1 MANITAAEYARVKRA
16 TSQYTDAQKQEIV
29 DAYRAGDVEKARA
42 LSSQY
47 SNQSQTS
54 STPTKTSTNTPTTP
68 TTPTVAETPT
78 VKTSTPTT
86 PTTPTPKAEETVVST
101 DSEIKQ
107 EWRLKPLTQEYYNQ
121 TSDEAINKIKDNLNT
136 YKQTNPEYFRSYED
150 FKKNFSYDA
159 RNEEQKN
166 ALDTWY
172 RWYEDGLWLAA
183 TPTADLYTQYQDG
196 NLSAN
201 QLESLRISNPTKY
214 AELQTQIN
222 KWNIIAA
229 YDDDKS
235 GTTTGTSIQDMAY
248 QMMVQTFNQF
258 MNGDNT
264 SGASQFFRDY
274 EDKMNDPEMLWLSD
288 KCTEVQEEME
298 NIQSDLDSIKKS
310 VEAEYEGTWASRA
323 KINAIISDRSYE
335 LQLQLRTLNSEYNK
349 YATQYNNRMNQYQ
362 NEFSLQLQEYQ
373 IQQQTR
379 QQQMQELW
387 FAMDL
392 MNFETNEQKA
402 QREWDYWVKQQ
413 EYTNW
418 NINSKDYDTRYKAA
432 LKSVQNLL
440 SQYEGIPMQRS
451 AEQMAQDVLKAID
464 NGSDLGTELTKINK
478 QIQNKPE
485 YKKLY
490 NDTYGK
496 SNDIS
501 YQTFKLWDKE
511 YIVYNNELM
520 SSEDF
525 NKKYWG
531 KAEWSTW
538 EAKPYDIVD
547 SKVFDTNTMM
557 SPWYNTLGSF
567 LADPKNADKKNWGW
581 CGAFVNRY
589 LKSIWV
595 TTDNYYDD
603 NLDTKLNS
611 VNSSAPTVWSI
622 AVFDYGHITEETGQ
636 NHGHVWI
643 VTKVYSDW
651 SFDVIESNFKWDKI
665 IWERKNINP
674 KSTTCKGFFDP
685 SQPPAW
691 SQQNTNSNTQ
701 TFVSWSI
708 EWVPLA
714 YERAVK
720 NLVPAALQNSD
731 AEREAL
737 NTIITNSYNGWI
749 DQSEIALTFMGFDIK
764 NEEDKKLALDL
775 VNTVR
780 TLSTETQEWIVQ
792 TISDLMNQGNYTKAI
807 QTVENAVS
815 QQAKAAWNYVSELSV
830 KNTINKSNDLYDTIT
845 GLKDSPVWVLTWT
858 MQDWL
863 WKYASKDA
871 KNIQSKISLLE
882 NSLDIKDKETAQRIL
897 PQLTDTPD
905 VFMAKLQN
913 LGNNMMIELNWWR
926 TIYWLPELT
935 TDALT
940 NYSKRVDLYKWWNAG
955 DTWYN
960 PGSNTTTTNSST
972 APTGNWYTPIVS
984 WATWNTNTTVNVG
997 GYDFPSTF

>member
-1 MANITAAEYARVKRA
+1 MAKLTAEQKADIINKYKSGDKEWAIAATKEIANQAQTPTPKNTSRDQGSGNYKYNEATWYYEKEWTERA
-16 TSQYTDAQKQEIV
+16 SSTYTPAKQE
-29 DAYRAGDVEKARA
+29 
-42 LSSQY
+42 
-47 SNQSQTS
+47 
-54 STPTKTSTNTPTTP
+54 TT
-68 TTPTVAETPT
+68 TT
-78 VKTSTPTT
+78 TPTT

-172 RWYEDGLWLAA
+172 RGYEDGLWLAA

-214 AELQTQIN
+214 TELQNQIN

-373 IQQQTR
+373 IQQQSR

-451 AEQMAQDVLKAID
+451 AEQMAQDVLKAIE
-464 NGSDLGTELTKINK
+464 NWSDLGTELTKINK

-636 NHGHVWI
+636 NHGHVAI
-643 VTKVYSDW
+643 VTAVHEDGT
-651 SFDVIESNFKWDKI
+651 FDVIESNFKWDKI

-674 KSTTCKGFFDP
+674 KSTTCKWFFDP

-691 SQQNTNSNTQ
+691 ESMVSESVTSNTPTAVDNLTLTALKNWQ
-701 TFVSWSI
+701 IVNSKVPETINQLVEAGFSQEEI
-708 EWVPLA
+708 ENALNQNMT
-714 YERAVK
+714 YYLTDDQRSEKNTIINNFTKQDAVK
-720 NLVPAALQNSD
+720 NFQESAWQLLSLSATIQQSNWAAD
-731 AEREAL
+731 
-737 NTIITNSYNGWI
+737 
-749 DQSEIALTFMGFDIK
+749 IATVFQFMK
-764 NEEDKKLALDL
+764 ALDPNS
-775 VNTVR
+775 VVR
-780 TLSTETQEWIVQ
+780 ESEFQTAADSAWLGGKIQTILTKLENWEQLTQEQRDNFFKVASAVLESKKAPYKIAYDE
-792 TISDLMNQGNYTKAI
+792 TIRQL
-807 QTVENAVS
+807 
-815 QQAKAAWNYVSELSV
+815 KAANIPEVYYPTDWTKEIDNIISKMNV
-830 KNTINKSNDLYDTIT
+830 KVATNDTK
-845 GLKDSPVWVLTWT
+845 G
-858 MQDWL
+858 
-863 WKYASKDA
+863 
-871 KNIQSKISLLE
+871 
-882 NSLDIKDKETAQRIL
+882 
-897 PQLTDTPD
+897 
-905 VFMAKLQN
+905 
-913 LGNNMMIELNWWR
+913 
-926 TIYWLPELT
+926 
-935 TDALT
+935 
-940 NYSKRVDLYKWWNAG
+940 
-955 DTWYN
+955 
-960 PGSNTTTTNSST
+960 ST